1 VLVDLDGDGSPSLVA
16 GTSGGT
22 VAVLDPATG
31 AERAVYERDAPVLTG
46 VTPANLT
53 AAPGDEVLVRYA
65 DGRVVALE
73 GTS

>member
-1 VLVDLDGDGSPSLVA
+1 MSRHDGDGSRELVA
-16 GTSGGT
+16 VTNGGT

-31 AERAVYERDAPVLTG
+31 AERAVYERDVPVWTG

-53 AAPGDEVLVRYA
+53 AAPGDELLVRYG

-73 GTS
+73 YS